1 MRHGLGDAAQFCI
14 VLKHLHKYRPNWNIT
29 VECGYGKDTC
39 FTGMC
44 DKIHIS
50 SSPNFTY
57 DWANNGKLDSEDD
70 YDQTFDFYWFEASE
84 GASDKC
90 LTHKVPATKVTKA
103 LTEVFHIEP
112 DPELFEYP
120 KIPIPS
126 HNDSA
131 AEKYI
136 KKLPPHKCV
145 GIHYQGNTSSW
156 NKNIDDDIMRH
167 ICNFITRDFADNVLH
182 MLPKDAIKNIHAR
195 DIKSVNKFFQD
206 NYHHKYYGNL
216 KKDLMDAICKHLGL
230 KETDEIKT
238 VTSVVENDPLALAG
252 SKNQAVTSVVE
263 NDTGSKNQAVTSVVE
278 NDPLASKDSINQVAY
293 SARKRKIVEKR
304 NRKTASL
311 HNEGKQTVTKIG
323 KWWALGPKKPILS

>member
-1 MRHGLGDAAQFCI
+1 
-14 VLKHLHKYRPNWNIT
+14 
-29 VECGYGKDTC
+29 
-39 FTGMC
+39 
-44 DKIHIS
+44 
-50 SSPNFTY
+50 
-57 DWANNGKLDSEDD
+57 
-70 YDQTFDFYWFEASE
+70 
-84 GASDKC
+84 

-145 GIHYQGNTSSW
+145 GIHYQGNTSAW

-167 ICNFITRDFADNVLH
+167 ICNFITHHNYNVIILDWDGRSVLPNTRTIFCPGKKDPIWDGKGTGNAATIAALMNRFELFIGIDSGPLHIAGCTNTPTIGIWTHHHPIHFFDFADNVLH

-206 NYHHKYYGNL
+206 NYQHKYYGNL
-216 KKDLMDAICKHLGL
+216 KKDLMDAICEQLGL
-230 KETDEIKT
+230 KETDKI
-238 VTSVVENDPLALAG
+238 
-252 SKNQAVTSVVE
+252 NQAVTSVVK
-263 NDTGSKNQAVTSVVE
+263 NDVVKDNKGSKE
-278 NDPLASKDSINQVAY
+278 KINQVAY
-293 SARKRKIVEKR
+293 SARKLKIVEKR
-304 NRKTASL
+304 NRKTESL
-311 HNEGKQTVTKIG
+311 HNEGNQTVTKIG
-323 KWWALGPKKPILS
+323 KWWILEPKKPILS